1 MPPAQGI
8 WRFACSPPSCAV
20 HERPSARWASFL
32 SVTMIDQVLSFI
44 CARGE
49 PAWLVGGFVRDRL
62 LDRMSHDLDVIVP
75 DGGVRLARAVANA
88 FGGAFF
94 VLDDE
99 RDVARAVIYAASGEA
114 LEVDVA
120 RLRAPELVDDLSLR
134 DFTINA
140 MAADITGC
148 KTAAAHDLQ
157 IIDPFGGRADLDRRL
172 IRAVTES
179 SFRDDPLRAL
189 RAVRQSTELGFR
201 IEDATYSL
209 IRRDAPFLAAVSGE
223 RVRDELMRIVS
234 APGAWQHVRML
245 ARLDL
250 LSPILPEVASLI
262 GVTQSTPHYQ
272 DVFDHTRAVLAHLE
286 GLYALLWPDA
296 YHIPQ
301 AAPDDAMVIADA
313 NQWRESADLLAPY
326 GDDLRAHL
334 LQPLAA
340 GRARR
345 ELLFWAA
352 LAHDWGKPVMRTAD
366 DDGRTRFYDHDRW
379 GAVLVGHRGQALKLS
394 GDEIAYLT
402 RLVDEHM
409 RPTFLAQEELPSRR
423 AIYRF
428 YHDLGDA
435 GPDCTLLSL
444 ADSLATRAAQPD
456 VESWRRRVSS
466 TSMLLEAYFRA
477 RSEQVAPA
485 PLMNGHQLMAESG
498 LKPGPHVGKLLD
510 DLREAQAVGDVTTL
524 EDARAWLIERIR
536 SM

>member
-1 MPPAQGI
+1 M
-8 WRFACSPPSCAV
+8 
-20 HERPSARWASFL
+20 
-32 SVTMIDQVLSFI
+32 TMIDQVLSFI

-62 LDRMSHDLDVIVP
+62 LNRPTHDLDVIVP
-75 DGGVRLARAVANA
+75 DDGIRLARAVANA

-99 RDVARAVIYAASGEA
+99 RDVARAVLRDAAGES

-120 RLRAPELVDDLSLR
+120 RLRAPELLDDLSLR

-140 MAADITGC
+140 MAADMTAC
-148 KTAAAHDLQ
+148 KTSGVPDAQ
-157 IIDPFGGRADLDRRL
+157 IIDPFGGRADLDKRL

-189 RAVRQSTELGFR
+189 RAVRQSVELGFR
-201 IEDATYSL
+201 IEDATYNL
-209 IRRDAPFLAAVSGE
+209 IRRDAPLLAAVSGE

-245 ARLDL
+245 ANLDL
-250 LSPILPEVASLI
+250 LATSLPEVASLI
-262 GVTQSTPHYQ
+262 GMTQSAPHYQ

-286 GLYALLWPDA
+286 GIYALLWSDA
-296 YHIPQ
+296 YRIPLPV
-301 AAPDDAMVIADA
+301 ADDATVIA
-313 NQWRESADLLAPY
+313 NESQWLDVADLLTSYA
-326 GDDLRAHL
+326 DDLRAHL
-334 LQPLAA
+334 TQPLAA
-340 GRARR
+340 GRVRR

-352 LAHDWGKPVMRTAD
+352 LAHDWGKPAMRIAD
-366 DDGRTRFYDHDRW
+366 DDGRTRFYGHDQW
-379 GAVLVGHRGQALKLS
+379 GAVLAGHRGQALKLS
-394 GDEIAYLT
+394 SDEIAYLT
-402 RLVDEHM
+402 RLVDAHM
-409 RPTFLAQEELPSRR
+409 RPTLLAQEDLPSRR

-456 VESWRRRVSS
+456 AESWRRRVAA
-466 TSMLLEAYFRA
+466 TSLLLEAYFRA
-477 RSEQVAPA
+477 RTEQVAPA
-485 PLMNGHQLMAESG
+485 PLMNGHQLMAEFG
-498 LKPGPHVGKLLD
+498 LKPGPQLGKLLD
-510 DLREAQAVGDVTTL
+510 DLREAQAVGEVTTL
-524 EDARAWLIERIR
+524 EDARAWLAERIR

>member
-1 MPPAQGI
+1 MI
-8 WRFACSPPSCAV
+8 
-20 HERPSARWASFL
+20 
-32 SVTMIDQVLSFI
+32 MIDQVLSFI
-44 CARGE
+44 CTQGE

-62 LDRMSHDLDVIVP
+62 LGRMTHDLDVIVP
-75 DGGVRLARAVANA
+75 SGGIRLARAVANA
-88 FGGAFF
+88 FDGAFF

-99 RDVARAVIYAASGEA
+99 RDVARAVLYVAPGES

-120 RLRAPELVDDLSLR
+120 RLRAPELLDDLSQR

-140 MAADITGC
+140 MAADIAECRT
-148 KTAAAHDLQ
+148 TAAQDVHL
-157 IIDPFGGRADLDRRL
+157 IDPFGGRADLDRKL

-179 SFRDDPLRAL
+179 SFRDDPLRSL
-189 RAVRQSTELGFR
+189 RAVRQSVELGFS
-201 IEDATYSL
+201 IEDATYNL
-209 IRRDAPFLAAVSGE
+209 IRRDAPLLAAVSGE

-234 APGAWQHVRML
+234 APGAWQHVRTL

-250 LSPILPEVASLI
+250 LSPILPEVVSLI
-262 GVTQSTPHYQ
+262 GVTQSSPHYQ

-301 AAPDDAMVIADA
+301 AVVDDAMIIADGS
-313 NQWRESADLLAPY
+313 QWLESADLLAPY
-326 GDDLRAHL
+326 AGDLRAHL

-352 LAHDWGKPVMRTAD
+352 LAHDWGKPVMRRAD
-366 DDGRTRFYDHDRW
+366 DDGRTRFNEHDRW

-394 GDEIAYLT
+394 SDEIAYLT
-402 RLVDEHM
+402 RLVEEHM

-428 YHDLGDA
+428 YHDLGDM

-456 VESWRRRVSS
+456 VETWRRRVAA

-477 RSEQVAPA
+477 RTEQVAPA
-485 PLMNGHQLMAESG
+485 PLMNGRQLMAESG

-524 EDARAWLIERIR
+524 EDARAWLAKRIR
-536 SM
+536 SL

>member
-1 MPPAQGI
+1 M
-8 WRFACSPPSCAV
+8 
-20 HERPSARWASFL
+20 
-32 SVTMIDQVLSFI
+32 TMIDQVLSFI

-62 LDRMSHDLDVIVP
+62 LNRPTHDLDVIVP
-75 DGGVRLARAVANA
+75 EGGIRLARAVANA

-99 RDVARAVIYAASGEA
+99 RDVARAVLRDAAGES

-120 RLRAPELVDDLSLR
+120 RLRAPELLDDLSLR

-140 MAADITGC
+140 MAASITDCEVSG
-148 KTAAAHDLQ
+148 TYDVRDAQ

-189 RAVRQSTELGFR
+189 RAVRQSVELGFR
-201 IEDATYSL
+201 IEDATYNL
-209 IRRDAPFLAAVSGE
+209 IRRDAPLLAAVSGE

-234 APGAWQHVRML
+234 APGAWQHVRTL
-245 ARLDL
+245 ASLDL
-250 LSPILPEVASLI
+250 LSPTLPEVASLI
-262 GVTQSTPHYQ
+262 GVTQSAPHYQ

-286 GLYALLWPDA
+286 GIYAVLWPDA
-296 YHIPQ
+296 YRTPQ
-301 AAPDDAMVIADA
+301 AVADDATVIADES
-313 NQWRESADLLAPY
+313 QWRELADLLAPY
-326 GDDLRAHL
+326 VDDLRAHL
-334 LQPLAA
+334 TQPLAA

-352 LAHDWGKPVMRTAD
+352 LAHDWGKPAMRIVD
-366 DDGRTRFYDHDRW
+366 DDGRTRFYGHDQW

-394 GDEIAYLT
+394 SDEIAYLT
-402 RLVDEHM
+402 RLVDAHM
-409 RPTFLAQEELPSRR
+409 RPTLLAQEDLPSRR

-444 ADSLATRAAQPD
+444 ADSLAMRAAQPD
-456 VESWRRRVSS
+456 PESWRRRQAA
-466 TSMLLEAYFRA
+466 TSLLLEAYFRA
-477 RSEQVAPA
+477 RTEQVAPA
-485 PLMNGHQLMAESG
+485 PLMNGHQLMDEFG
-498 LKPGPHVGKLLD
+498 LKPGPQLGRLLD
-510 DLREAQAVGDVTTL
+510 DLREAQAVGEVTTL
-524 EDARAWLIERIR
+524 EDARAWLAERIR